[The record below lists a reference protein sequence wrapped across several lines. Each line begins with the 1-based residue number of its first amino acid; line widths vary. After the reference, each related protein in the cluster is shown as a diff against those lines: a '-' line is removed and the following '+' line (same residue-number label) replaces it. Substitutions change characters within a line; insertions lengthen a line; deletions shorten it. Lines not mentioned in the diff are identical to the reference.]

1 MKNIIKKGFCLL
13 VLLMGMQQLLAEK
26 AVFLIFEMKTG
37 ATYSFLLSEYPVI
50 TFDDEHTIVN
60 SDIASTY
67 VTDEIDNYHFV
78 EREISRIE
86 PIKKDEIRFAYLDRS
101 NVNIYGLKNG
111 QEVQLF
117 NLSGLLL
124 KKEIATSETLTVNL
138 PEKKGI
144 YILKIGNLSVK
155 VIKS

>member
-1 MKNIIKKGFCLL
+1 MKNIIKKGFWLL
-13 VLLMGMQQLLAEK
+13 LLMGMQQLLAEE

-67 VTDEIDNYHFV
+67 VTDEIDNYHFE
-78 EREISRIE
+78 EREVTQIA
-86 PIKKDEIRFAYLDRS
+86 PVKKDEIRFAYLDRS
-101 NVNIYGLKNG
+101 NVNIYGLDNG

-124 KKEIATSETLTVNL
+124 KKEVASSENLTISL

-155 VIKS
+155 VIKR